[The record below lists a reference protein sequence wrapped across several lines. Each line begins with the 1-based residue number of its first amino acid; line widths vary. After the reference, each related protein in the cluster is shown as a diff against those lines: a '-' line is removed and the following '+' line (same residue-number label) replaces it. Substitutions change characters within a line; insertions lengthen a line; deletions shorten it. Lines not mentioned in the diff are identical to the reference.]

1 MHGRH
6 GLRRRRPG
14 FDPPALRVCFA
25 MRAEHGSLQ
34 SAKSRDVLHCYH
46 SVIGQRV
53 LSVIGSQFVAA
64 AGRFL
69 MVSPTSSVRWS
80 SGRRSREED
89 EERES
94 LREPHPC
101 LRQSCP
107 LKSNPTA
114 TGHPRG
120 DSISFTVHP
129 SPRALAPPRSSHSLP
144 SPSCSPCLRPPCAS
158 R

>member
-1 MHGRH
+1 
-6 GLRRRRPG
+6 
-14 FDPPALRVCFA
+14 

-94 LREPHPC
+94 PFVSPTPASANLVRSSLI
-101 LRQSCP
+101 LRQRD
-107 LKSNPTA
+107 TQ
-114 TGHPRG
+114 GG
-120 DSISFTVHP
+120 TVFH
-129 SPRALAPPRSSHSLP
+129 LP
-144 SPSCSPCLRPPCAS
+144 STPAPGPLRRQSAAAFQPFAAFSLLFTLPEAPVRQPVNS
-158 R
+158 LFQQLVVLLFPVKKK